1 MKAIEENI
9 ALEGWP
15 EGWVVGARGSVVD
28 VHFDGGILPMI
39 NEALN
44 VMWDQPESLIL
55 EVQQHVNRNT
65 VRAVAME
72 NTAGI
77 RWGDRVVAAGGPIEV
92 TVGDVVLGRII
103 NVLGN
108 PVDLGPAFPED
119 APRWPIHRTSPL
131 LAGQKTSR
139 TIFPTGIK
147 VIDLLSPLVQGGKAG
162 LFGGAG
168 VGKTVL
174 IMEFIR
180 NMATLQAGISVF
192 AGVGER
198 SREGH
203 ELLLEMRESGV
214 LEMTALVFGQM
225 NEPPGAR
232 WRVGMTAIT
241 TAEYFRDVKHR
252 NVLLLMDNLFRF
264 VQAGGEISG
273 ALGHLPSRVGY
284 QPTLGSEI
292 SGMEERIASS
302 AGAAIT
308 AIQAVYVPA
317 DDFTDPAVTEIF
329 THLDS
334 SIVLSRSMAGEGLYP
349 AIDPLESSSS
359 LLDPSIVGQEHY
371 LAAQDVRRSV
381 EQYRALEDI
390 IAMLGIDELSPDDR
404 RTVYRARRL
413 IRFLTQP
420 FNVTEQ
426 FTGKPGR
433 SVDIADTIKGVRR
446 ILDGE
451 CDDWPESAF
460 YMVGTLE
467 EAQDKY
473 LQLKEAGA

>member
-1 MKAIEENI
+1 MEAKDRSI
-9 ALEGWP
+9 P
-15 EGWVVGARGSVVD
+15 SEGWVVGARGSVVD
-28 VHFDGGILPMI
+28 VHFDSGSLPLI
-39 NEALN
+39 NEALD
-44 VMWDQPESLIL
+44 VIWDRPESLIL
-55 EVQQHVNRNT
+55 EVQQHVNRHI

-77 RWGDRVVAAGGPIEV
+77 RWGDRVVAAGAPIEV

-108 PVDLGPAFPED
+108 PVDRGPAFPED

-131 LAGQKTSR
+131 LAGQKISR
-139 TIFPTGIK
+139 TMFHTGIK
-147 VIDLLSPLVQGGKAG
+147 VIDLLSPLSEGGKAG

-180 NMATLQAGISVF
+180 NMATLQTGISVF

-203 ELLLEMRESGV
+203 ELLLEMRSSGV
-214 LEMTALVFGQM
+214 LDMAALVFGQM

-241 TAEYFRDVKHR
+241 VAEYFRDMKHR
-252 NVLLLMDNLFRF
+252 NVLLLMDNIFRF
-264 VQAGGEISG
+264 VQAGSEISG
-273 ALGHLPSRVGY
+273 ALGRLPSRVGY
-284 QPTLGSEI
+284 QPTLVSEI
-292 SGMEERIASS
+292 AAMEERIASS
-302 AGAAIT
+302 AGTAIT
-308 AIQAVYVPA
+308 SIQAVYVPA

-359 LLDPSIVGQEHY
+359 LLDPLIVGREHY
-371 LAAQDVRRSV
+371 SAAQEVRKSV
-381 EQYRALEDI
+381 EQYRELEDI
-390 IAMLGIDELSPDDR
+390 IAMLGIDELSSDDR

-420 FNVTEQ
+420 FSVTEQ

-433 SVDIADTIKGVRR
+433 SVPIAETITGVRR

-451 CDDWPESAF
+451 CDHWPESAF

-467 EAQDKY
+467 EAEEKY
-473 LQLKEAGA
+473 LHLKEAEA